1 MAANLVNAAFGFIFW
16 TAAARLYHPH
26 DVGLA
31 AAAVAAI
38 GLLAMLSGLGLD
50 YALVRFL
57 PGASRPQEVINSCLT
72 IGSVVA
78 LLIAVTFLAG
88 LGLWSPAMM
97 PVRANSAYAVSLI
110 IAAASTTV
118 VGFMA
123 AVYLSRKNARLVF
136 GQSLVFGASKVVALI
151 VLAAAG
157 AGAVGLL
164 GSWVVGLAAAVGVGL
179 QFFLPHAEGGRFRFR
194 PVVARVVVNDMAH
207 FAAANYVSAVL
218 WSAPMSLLPILIT
231 NVAGAEAN
239 AYFYVATSVSGLLAM
254 VPMAA
259 SMSLFAH
266 GSRDA
271 SDLSRRAIESAR
283 LSLLLL
289 APAIVGIFLLGGK
302 VLLIFGKAYSEAGTS
317 LLWILALSALPLAV
331 NYLYFSVRRVQQRMA
346 GVVASAVWL
355 LIVTL
360 GLSVVLLPRVGLL
373 GAGIAWFA
381 AQASLAAV
389 VLVRFAVN
397 R

>member
-1 MAANLVNAAFGFIFW
+1 VSLVVAAAF
-16 TAAARLYHPH
+16 
-26 DVGLA
+26 
-31 AAAVAAI
+31 
-38 GLLAMLSGLGLD
+38 
-50 YALVRFL
+50 
-57 PGASRPQEVINSCLT
+57 
-72 IGSVVA
+72 
-78 LLIAVTFLAG
+78 
-88 LGLWSPAMM
+88 
-97 PVRANSAYAVSLI
+97 
-110 IAAASTTV
+110 TTV

-123 AVYLSRKNARLVF
+123 AVYLSRKNARLMF
-136 GQSLVFGASKVVALI
+136 GQSLIFGGAKVAAVIA
-151 VLAAAG
+151 LAAAG
-157 AGAVGLL
+157 AGAASLL
-164 GSWVVGLAAAVGVGL
+164 GAWVVGLVAAVGVGL
-179 QFFLPHAEGGRFRFR
+179 AFFLPHVETGNFRFR
-194 PVVARVVVNDMAH
+194 PAVAREVVNDMRH
-207 FAAANYVSAVL
+207 FASTNYVSAVL
-218 WSAPMSLLPILIT
+218 WSAPASLLPILVT

-239 AYFYVATSVSGLLAM
+239 AYFYVAMSAGGLLAM
-254 VPMAA
+254 IPMAA
-259 SMSLFAH
+259 SMSLFAY

-283 LSLLLL
+283 FSLLLL

-302 VLLIFGKAYSEAGTS
+302 VLLIFGKAYSEAGTR

-346 GVVASAVWL
+346 GVVASAVWV

-389 VLVRFAVN
+389 ILVRFAVN